1 MAAPICI
8 SGREFTAFLNGRIEI
23 ESCYAGTRISIH
35 TEDSSFYVANQ
46 ILDVHPEM
54 EAPLPPRVKEIVA
67 MLEPKWCDQCGC
79 PGDGCSCDLR
89 DEFANFQAVK

>member
-8 SGREFTAFLNGRIEI
+8 SGQEFTAFLVGRIEI

-46 ILDVHPEM
+46 SLDVHPEM
-54 EAPLPPRVKEIVA
+54 ESPKLPSRVQAIVQ
-67 MLEPKWCDQCGC
+67 MLDPEV
-79 PGDGCSCDLR
+79 
-89 DEFANFQAVK
+89 F